1 MSTTADEGRTPPPR
15 RPSVTPDHEHDR
27 HSPHDRHSDHDRY
40 DPDDRYSAGNDDEY
54 DDRDRYDDD
63 DDEPYE
69 RSSIADVREAAKV
82 PIRHIFKRFWPDTK
96 PFRGRM
102 LLSLLLVAVGP
113 ALGTLNIYLFKVLV
127 DDIITPQDFSLF
139 PLVAGAFLAITVV
152 GGLINFGD
160 EYMTAWVGEKFVM
173 GLRQRVFDHMHRL
186 SSGYFETR
194 QLGDLLSRLT
204 GDVSSIEQLMLSGVN
219 MALTYSFQIVFYAGA
234 MFILNWQL
242 TLAAL
247 VAAPIFLL
255 IARSFSRRIQSAAR
269 ESRRRAG
276 SISAVAE
283 ESFGN
288 VALVQA
294 YDRADHE
301 SRRFRDQNL
310 GNFRA
315 QMRAIKI
322 EGLFSPISAFVESV
336 GTLVVI
342 GIGVWELSQNRIT
355 LGGLLVFLAYISQ
368 LYGPVQGFA
377 GLTNSIFAASASA
390 ERIIEVLDAEPGVE
404 EPAKPVRMRRARG
417 DIRIT
422 GVEFGYPGTD
432 RTALHDVDLEIAA
445 GTKVAVVGASGAG
458 KSTLTKLLLRTYD
471 PDSGTITLDDVDLRD
486 LTLSDLRRNITAVLQ
501 ETLVFD
507 GSIAD
512 NIRWGRPDATDEDVA
527 TAAAA
532 ADAHDFVLR
541 LPDGYDTRIGQR
553 GRMLSGGQR
562 QRIAIAR
569 AMIRDAPVL
578 LLDEPTTGLDA
589 ESTRRVLEPL
599 RRLMDGRTTVIISH
613 NLITVTDADEIVFVE
628 DGTVSARGS
637 HEKLL
642 ATSPGYAHLYRLHH
656 PDDAAVS
663 APDLENAAAA
673 ARPVPRPRVAP
684 APAALQSDRE
694 REGST
699 RPVPV
704 PFRRP
709 EHTGPAAP
717 RRYVAM
723 PVAGAPAAPPAPRR
737 VDEPRGQ
744 TPARPEVYADA
755 RSGRGI
761 EETSL
766 LGTPGRR
773 PVPGP
778 GGASE
783 WAPGNASPQQRN
795 GSGRQ
800 GAGSDEVA
808 ATRAV
813 RPVRPADSGPRRPDG
828 PRDDR
833 PRDDRPRDDRG
844 RGPRD
849 ERDGARGRDVNGFRW
864 EGVPANGSR
873 PDGSRANGSR
883 ADGSRA
889 DGSRADGSRADG
901 SRVNGMGV
909 NGARPEGQRADASR
923 ADGVR
928 VDGSHVNGMGVNGSR
943 PEGRPADGSRRD
955 GSRPDGSGFD
965 GSRRD
970 NSRADG
976 ARRDD
981 DWGDSAPH
989 DDSRRDRAR
998 RETARPD
1005 EMRTNGS
1012 RRDAAFRDSTRPD
1025 GSRADDSRRD
1035 DSLRNGSR
1043 PDGSRAD
1050 GSRPDGSRADGSRA
1064 GGSRAG
1070 GSRADGSRPD
1080 GSRADRSRANG
1091 RSADVARDDR
1101 SRADAAEARGS
1112 RRDGAHDHRSPAD
1125 SRHLNGPRAD
1135 DSQPDGRRTNGIR
1148 PNGSP
1153 VSGARPADSAPD
1165 DRYTESP
1172 QVNGSRVNGSHVD
1185 RSEDDGRVNS
1195 SRRDDTKRDG
1205 YAQDDARPARARRR
1219 DDSADERRPRPRRR
1233 RPTDDRDHYDTRRDD
1248 RDHVSDRYDDR
1259 DRRDDRD
1266 GPGRRRRDT
1275 GAHRPDRHSTD
1286 RHSTD
1291 RHSTDRHSDD
1301 RHSDDRRR
1309 AREDAPVGRRDAE
1322 EPRFGAGAGEV
1333 SETTALPGRRPRR
1346 DDTDDRYR
1354 EDRGRARHSRA
1365 TRQDRARDENR
1376 GPDEFRER
1384 DEVRE
1389 DRNDRGSRHTD
1400 DRRRPGRSTSD
1411 HEPRARRDDGTRRDD
1426 RTRDGRRDPDRDRR
1440 PSNDVDSPTAA
1451 LPLVHLTQAFAKLT
1465 VPDPRVPD
1473 DDVDSETTAFR
1484 PIPRP
1489 RRRSWLTGELPK
1501 VPPQP
1506 PRRR

>member
-15 RPSVTPDHEHDR
+15 RSSVTPDHEHDPEHR
-27 HSPHDRHSDHDRY
+27 DSPDLTKSPRGSDRDRH
-40 DPDDRYSAGNDDEY
+40 DDDD
-54 DDRDRYDDD
+54 DRYDDD
-63 DDEPYE
+63 LYDDDLYDDDEPYR

-82 PIRHIFKRFWPDTK
+82 PIRHIFRRFWPDTK

-102 LLSLLLVAVGP
+102 FLSLLLVAVGP

-204 GDVSSIEQLMLSGVN
+204 GDVSSIEALMLSGVN

-390 ERIIEVLDAEPGVE
+390 ERIIEVLDAKPGVE
-404 EPAKPVRMRRARG
+404 ESAEPVRMRRARG

-471 PDSGTITLDDVDLRD
+471 PDSGTITLDDVDLRN
-486 LTLSDLRRNITAVLQ
+486 LALSDLRRNITAVLQ

-656 PDDAAVS
+656 PDDAAAS
-663 APDLENAAAA
+663 APEKAAVV

-684 APAALQSDRE
+684 AAVAQQRDRE
-694 REGST
+694 REDST

-709 EHTGPAAP
+709 EHAEPPAP

-737 VDEPRGQ
+737 VDEPREQ
-744 TPARPEVYADA
+744 TIARPQVYADA
-755 RSGRGI
+755 RTGPAV

-773 PVPGP
+773 PLPGP
-778 GGASE
+778 GGAPE

-800 GAGSDEVA
+800 GAGSDEVT
-808 ATRAV
+808 ATRALH
-813 RPVRPADSGPRRPDG
+813 PVRPGHSGPRRPDG
-828 PRDDR
+828 PRADR
-833 PRDDRPRDDRG
+833 PRDDRDRADRPRDDR
-844 RGPRD
+844 D
-849 ERDGARGRDVNGFRW
+849 
-864 EGVPANGSR
+864 
-873 PDGSRANGSR
+873 
-883 ADGSRA
+883 
-889 DGSRADGSRADG
+889 
-901 SRVNGMGV
+901 
-909 NGARPEGQRADASR
+909 
-923 ADGVR
+923 
-928 VDGSHVNGMGVNGSR
+928 
-943 PEGRPADGSRRD
+943 
-955 GSRPDGSGFD
+955 
-965 GSRRD
+965 
-970 NSRADG
+970 
-976 ARRDD
+976 
-981 DWGDSAPH
+981 
-989 DDSRRDRAR
+989 
-998 RETARPD
+998 
-1005 EMRTNGS
+1005 
-1012 RRDAAFRDSTRPD
+1012 
-1025 GSRADDSRRD
+1025 
-1035 DSLRNGSR
+1035 
-1043 PDGSRAD
+1043 
-1050 GSRPDGSRADGSRA
+1050 
-1064 GGSRAG
+1064 
-1070 GSRADGSRPD
+1070 
-1080 GSRADRSRANG
+1080 RADRP
-1091 RSADVARDDR
+1091 RDD
-1101 SRADAAEARGS
+1101 
-1112 RRDGAHDHRSPAD
+1112 
-1125 SRHLNGPRAD
+1125 
-1135 DSQPDGRRTNGIR
+1135 
-1148 PNGSP
+1148 
-1153 VSGARPADSAPD
+1153 
-1165 DRYTESP
+1165 
-1172 QVNGSRVNGSHVD
+1172 
-1185 RSEDDGRVNS
+1185 
-1195 SRRDDTKRDG
+1195 
-1205 YAQDDARPARARRR
+1205 
-1219 DDSADERRPRPRRR
+1219 
-1233 RPTDDRDHYDTRRDD
+1233 
-1248 RDHVSDRYDDR
+1248 
-1259 DRRDDRD
+1259 
-1266 GPGRRRRDT
+1266 
-1275 GAHRPDRHSTD
+1275 
-1286 RHSTD
+1286 
-1291 RHSTDRHSDD
+1291 
-1301 RHSDDRRR
+1301 
-1309 AREDAPVGRRDAE
+1309 
-1322 EPRFGAGAGEV
+1322 
-1333 SETTALPGRRPRR
+1333 
-1346 DDTDDRYR
+1346 
-1354 EDRGRARHSRA
+1354 
-1365 TRQDRARDENR
+1365 
-1376 GPDEFRER
+1376 
-1384 DEVRE
+1384 
-1389 DRNDRGSRHTD
+1389 
-1400 DRRRPGRSTSD
+1400 
-1411 HEPRARRDDGTRRDD
+1411 
-1426 RTRDGRRDPDRDRR
+1426 
-1440 PSNDVDSPTAA
+1440 
-1451 LPLVHLTQAFAKLT
+1451 
-1465 VPDPRVPD
+1465 
-1473 DDVDSETTAFR
+1473 
-1484 PIPRP
+1484 
-1489 RRRSWLTGELPK
+1489 
-1501 VPPQP
+1501 
-1506 PRRR
+1506 

>member
-15 RPSVTPDHEHDR
+15 RSSVTPEHD
-27 HSPHDRHSDHDRY
+27 DDHVDGH
-40 DPDDRYSAGNDDEY
+40 DDRYRDDGDAPY
-54 DDRDRYDDD
+54 DD

-102 LLSLLLVAVGP
+102 FLSLLLVAVGP

-127 DDIITPQDFSLF
+127 DDIITPQDFRLF

-404 EPAKPVRMRRARG
+404 EPAEPVRMRRARG

-422 GVEFGYPGTD
+422 GVQFAYPGTD
-432 RTALHDVDLEIAA
+432 RTALDDVDLDITA

-471 PDSGTITLDDVDLRD
+471 PDAGTITLDDVDLRD
-486 LTLSDLRRNITAVLQ
+486 LKLSDLRRNITAVLQ

-532 ADAHDFVLR
+532 ADAHDFVTR

-613 NLITVTDADEIVFVE
+613 NLITVTDADEIVYVE

-656 PDDAAVS
+656 PDDAA
-663 APDLENAAAA
+663 APAPSLEKAPAAAA
-673 ARPVPRPRVAP
+673 VAPVPRPRVAP
-684 APAALQSDRE
+684 APRGDRE
-694 REGST
+694 REDST

-709 EHTGPAAP
+709 EHAGPPAP

-723 PVAGAPAAPPAPRR
+723 PVAGAPAAPPTPRR
-737 VDEPRGQ
+737 VDEPRAQ
-744 TPARPEVYADA
+744 APAGRPEVYASA
-755 RSGRGI
+755 GRGV

-766 LGTPGRR
+766 LGTTGRR

-778 GGASE
+778 GAASE
-783 WAPGNASPQQRN
+783 WAPGNAGPQRS
-795 GSGRQ
+795 GSGRHSSSGSSGSSSGSE
-800 GAGSDEVA
+800 GAD
-808 ATRAV
+808 ATRTV
-813 RPVRPADSGPRRPDG
+813 RPVRPADTGPRRPDG

-833 PRDDRPRDDRG
+833 PRDDRPRDDRPRDDRPRDSRPRDDRYSDERSRDDRG
-844 RGPRD
+844 RDARGRDDRRGPRD
-849 ERDGARGRDVNGFRW
+849 ERDGGRGREVNGYRQ
-864 EGVPANGSR
+864 NGS
-873 PDGSRANGSR
+873 PADGSRADGSRVNGVSVNGVSVNGSR

-889 DGSRADGSRADG
+889 DGSRADGSSRNGHRAD
-901 SRVNGMGV
+901 
-909 NGARPEGQRADASR
+909 RPS
-923 ADGVR
+923 
-928 VDGSHVNGMGVNGSR
+928 S
-943 PEGRPADGSRRD
+943 
-955 GSRPDGSGFD
+955 
-965 GSRRD
+965 
-970 NSRADG
+970 
-976 ARRDD
+976 
-981 DWGDSAPH
+981 
-989 DDSRRDRAR
+989 DDSRI
-998 RETARPD
+998 
-1005 EMRTNGS
+1005 NG
-1012 RRDAAFRDSTRPD
+1012 R
-1025 GSRADDSRRD
+1025 RADVS
-1035 DSLRNGSR
+1035 
-1043 PDGSRAD
+1043 
-1050 GSRPDGSRADGSRA
+1050 
-1064 GGSRAG
+1064 
-1070 GSRADGSRPD
+1070 
-1080 GSRADRSRANG
+1080 
-1091 RSADVARDDR
+1091 RDDR
-1101 SRADAAEARGS
+1101 SRSDAAESRGS
-1112 RRDGAHDHRSPAD
+1112 RGDGARDDRARTDRPY
-1125 SRHLNGPRAD
+1125 LNGAQAD
-1135 DSQPDGRRTNGIR
+1135 HSRTDDPRTNG
-1148 PNGSP
+1148 
-1153 VSGARPADSAPD
+1153 VSL
-1165 DRYTESP
+1165 
-1172 QVNGSRVNGSHVD
+1172 NGSRVNGV
-1185 RSEDDGRVNS
+1185 RPDDSDDHRPDTPRTNGSRINGSQVNG
-1195 SRRDDTKRDG
+1195 SRRDGEERNG
-1205 YAQDDARPARARRR
+1205 YAGDDARPARPRRR
-1219 DDSADERRPRPRRR
+1219 DEDSDERRPRRRR
-1233 RPTDDRDHYDTRRDD
+1233 TSDDRRLQGDRYRDD
-1248 RDHVSDRYDDR
+1248 RH
-1259 DRRDDRD
+1259 RDDRHRD
-1266 GPGRRRRDT
+1266 DRPGYDDTSDRSGREGTARRRRDT
-1275 GAHRPDRHSTD
+1275 GAHRTD
-1286 RHSTD
+1286 GYD
-1291 RHSTDRHSDD
+1291 
-1301 RHSDDRRR
+1301 DDRRR
-1309 AREDAPVGRRDAE
+1309 SRTDAPDPG
-1322 EPRFGAGAGEV
+1322 FGTGADEV
-1333 SETTALPGRRPRR
+1333 SATTALPRRPARR
-1346 DDTDDRYR
+1346 DSDDRYP
-1354 EDRGRARHSRA
+1354 EDRPRHARA
-1365 TRQDRARDENR
+1365 TRRDRDRDRDEGR
-1376 GPDEFRER
+1376 G
-1384 DEVRE
+1384 
-1389 DRNDRGSRHTD
+1389 DRTDRGSRHGD
-1400 DRRRPGRSTSD
+1400 DRRRSDRSP
-1411 HEPRARRDDGTRRDD
+1411 EERQRRNDRTRRDD
-1426 RTRDGRRDPDRDRR
+1426 RRTSDDRRARHDRPTRDDRRAGDDRYDDRRRDQDRDRR
-1440 PSNDVDSPTAA
+1440 PADVDSPTAA

-1501 VPPQP
+1501 VPPTP